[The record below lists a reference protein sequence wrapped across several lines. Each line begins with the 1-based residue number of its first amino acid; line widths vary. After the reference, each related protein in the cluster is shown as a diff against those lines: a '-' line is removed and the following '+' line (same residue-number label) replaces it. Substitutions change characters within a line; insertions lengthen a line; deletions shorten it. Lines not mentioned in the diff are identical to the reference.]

1 MYLNGTLMNL
11 SQNGRHITHFK
22 IFYCKKLFSLK
33 KWTGMA
39 LIHDEAS
46 YTDVTIYTLQH
57 SRALDVATGYKSF
70 GVLS

>member
-1 MYLNGTLMNL
+1 
-11 SQNGRHITHFK
+11 
-22 IFYCKKLFSLK
+22 
-33 KWTGMA
+33 MA

-70 GVLS
+70 GVFRESKESSFPCRVYYLHF